1 VLECAVTK
9 WLTAEWFEETLAMAA
24 KEPVPPG
31 LSAQIQCQITGGADG
46 EVTCHRV
53 YDDGHLV
60 SRGLGAVKGSDVTL
74 SVAWADAVAMQRGD
88 LDPNVAFMRGTMK
101 VAGSMGV
108 MLALLSVARTAEDQ
122 DLRRRMA
129 EITEF

>member
-1 VLECAVTK
+1 VTK
-9 WLTAEWFEETLAMAA
+9 WLTAEWFEATMAMAGE
-24 KEPVPPG
+24 EPVAPG
-31 LSAQIQCQITGGADG
+31 VSARIQCQISGGPDG

-74 SVAWADAVAMQRGD
+74 SVAWDDAVAMQRGD

-108 MLALLSVARTAEDQ
+108 MLSLLPAVRTPEYR
-122 DLRRRMA
+122 DLRPRMA
-129 EITEF
+129 DITEF